1 MPDFFA
7 NDISSRFGPEG
18 WMQDNDRGLALA
30 ADGDWGEACEAF
42 AAAADALARSLPST
56 RGHHEPLAL
65 ILSNLAQANFRVG
78 RLDEALQ
85 HAQRVCALRV
95 AIAGEDAMPVARA
108 RMDLAVL
115 LASRG
120 RVDEART
127 LVQRAIYAVE
137 HHVGEDDARL
147 AIVLENAARI
157 ALVAG
162 SPANAEPLL
171 IRLHA
176 LLDAHDM
183 STTRAE
189 QLLARVAT
197 ARSRQQRHAAAE
209 RPVAT
214 VALETPETQSAFE
227 GDLESR
233 VYAHA
238 SIEAHDEWDDQPLRD
253 AVAVTDVL
261 LRTTPCGVP
270 LIPVSTPI
278 EPPLLIAEETVDLAD
293 IPDPFDAFANFSFDL
308 ADSAPAAHDPVPVP
322 VAAPFAGPLDAMDL
336 SLATPLSIR
345 AEADPIDLPVVD
357 SGLMLDFTVAHG
369 VIDDMEEAP
378 LLQAPPVSSP
388 FPDAL
393 PEMPSVI
400 EPPTVSA
407 EPTTIVSSGSTRG
420 IAPMADMVGTSPPL
434 TALTPSPHSAPV
446 APLAST
452 EQPTRRTAEERVV
465 MPASAK
471 ATSGSGKL
479 IAIIAGALAAAGGAA
494 AYFLLK

>member
-278 EPPLLIAEETVDLAD
+278 EPP
-293 IPDPFDAFANFSFDL
+293 
-308 ADSAPAAHDPVPVP
+308 SAHCRRDGRPRRHS
-322 VAAPFAGPLDAMDL
+322 GPLRRL
-336 SLATPLSIR
+336 RQLLVRPRRQVRRPRTIQCRCRWPHRSRGHSTPWICR
-345 AEADPIDLPVVD
+345 WRHRFRFVPKRI
-357 SGLMLDFTVAHG
+357 
-369 VIDDMEEAP
+369 
-378 LLQAPPVSSP
+378 
-388 FPDAL
+388 
-393 PEMPSVI
+393 PS
-400 EPPTVSA
+400 
-407 EPTTIVSSGSTRG
+407 
-420 IAPMADMVGTSPPL
+420 TSPWS
-434 TALTPSPHSAPV
+434 TAA
-446 APLAST
+446 
-452 EQPTRRTAEERVV
+452 
-465 MPASAK
+465 
-471 ATSGSGKL
+471 
-479 IAIIAGALAAAGGAA
+479 
-494 AYFLLK
+494 

>member
-1 MPDFFA
+1 
-7 NDISSRFGPEG
+7 
-18 WMQDNDRGLALA
+18 
-30 ADGDWGEACEAF
+30 
-42 AAAADALARSLPST
+42 
-56 RGHHEPLAL
+56 
-65 ILSNLAQANFRVG
+65 
-78 RLDEALQ
+78 
-85 HAQRVCALRV
+85 
-95 AIAGEDAMPVARA
+95 
-108 RMDLAVL
+108 
-115 LASRG
+115 
-120 RVDEART
+120 
-127 LVQRAIYAVE
+127 
-137 HHVGEDDARL
+137 
-147 AIVLENAARI
+147 
-157 ALVAG
+157 
-162 SPANAEPLL
+162 
-171 IRLHA
+171 
-176 LLDAHDM
+176 
-183 STTRAE
+183 
-189 QLLARVAT
+189 
-197 ARSRQQRHAAAE
+197 
-209 RPVAT
+209 
-214 VALETPETQSAFE
+214 
-227 GDLESR
+227 
-233 VYAHA
+233 
-238 SIEAHDEWDDQPLRD
+238 
-253 AVAVTDVL
+253 
-261 LRTTPCGVP
+261 
-270 LIPVSTPI
+270 
-278 EPPLLIAEETVDLAD
+278 
-293 IPDPFDAFANFSFDL
+293 
-308 ADSAPAAHDPVPVP
+308 VPVP